1 MYSIFGKEGNENVEN
16 FMSFLDD
23 FEEDRKKRIE
33 AMKKFGMLD
42 ENSSSHEETTKWKV
56 EGKDEI

>member
-33 AMKKFGMLD
+33 AMKKFGID
-42 ENSSSHEETTKWKV
+42 NNSSSHEETTKWKV
-56 EGKDEI
+56 DGKDEI